1 MVPPPLSGLPEAN
14 TYHFPPGPSVTSAGS
29 CTSRSPLSWVT
40 VRAVG
45 GAAMAAGAAATAARL
60 SRAAVTVN
68 SDARRTGVLLLCR
81 NRKAGE

>member
-1 MVPPPLSGLPEAN
+1 
-14 TYHFPPGPSVTSAGS
+14 
-29 CTSRSPLSWVT
+29 
-40 VRAVG
+40 
-45 GAAMAAGAAATAARL
+45 MAAGAAATAARL